1 MIALRCV
8 SLLLGTVMAGVSV
21 DGLSAQDLAPEVL
34 LLSRIK
40 HHMRSQVEQLPNST
54 CLETASRFHKESS
67 GAKLRP
73 LDTLRLE
80 VVYSGG
86 REWYGSPGDPR
97 LSQDDPAAFIGAGMI
112 GNGVFGI
119 TLYNLFVADGA
130 LFKFQGKEREDGLE
144 VVKYDFRFPRVQ
156 DGFQVSIP
164 GGVGAVGEEGTLWA
178 DSSTLDLLR
187 MTIRVTE
194 IPAYLPLASAQYKV
208 TYAHTRIGEFEAL
221 LPQQSDMDMQLSSG
235 VEDFDRFD
243 FTHCRAFGSHSEIRF
258 ESADAVAAAPEA
270 PSSGAVAAVIQP
282 SIPALLPVT
291 IALTSTISD
300 RDAVGTPIEGK
311 RSRRGPVQ
319 EQGCDQKRGDC
330 PRPGQAPGAVSEV
343 RPLRGRFGVY
353 GDGSQWRAGSFFA
366 DLLRL
371 EKRAGI
377 QQKLRET
384 VVLRD
389 GATSPAEVVIPELAG
404 VASFFVEGN
413 SFMLPAGFQTVWRTR
428 GPIHGVPY

>member
-1 MIALRCV
+1 MIGLRV
-8 SLLLGTVMAGVSV
+8 VTLLLVTVMAGVSV
-21 DGLSAQDLAPEVL
+21 GAPAGQDLPPEVL

-40 HHMRSQVEQLPNST
+40 NHMRTQVAQLPNST
-54 CLETASRFHKESS
+54 CLETATRFHKESS

-73 LDTLRLE
+73 LDILRLE

-97 LSQDDPAAFIGAGMI
+97 LSEENPAAFIGAGMI

-119 TLYNLFVADGA
+119 TLYNLFVADAA
-130 LFKFQGKEREDGLE
+130 LFKFQGKELEEGRE
-144 VVKYDFRFPRVQ
+144 VVRYDFRFPRVQ

-178 DSSTLDLLR
+178 DSSTLELLR

-194 IPAYLPLASAQYKV
+194 IPPYLPLASAQYNV

-235 VEDFDRFD
+235 VEDYDRFD

-258 ESADAVAAAPEA
+258 ESDEAGAAVPEGE
-270 PSSGAVAAVIQP
+270 SSGAVAAVVQP

-291 IALTSTISD
+291 IALTTTISD
-300 RDAVGTPIEGK
+300 RDAVGMPIEG
-311 RSRRGPVQ
+311 SV
-319 EQGCDQKRGDC
+319 
-330 PRPGQAPGAVSEV
+330 AAEV
-343 RPLRGRFGVY
+343 RYKNKIVIKKGALVRGRIRRLDRY
-353 GDGSQWRAGSFFA
+353 PRDGHFVVGLEFTEVQVNGAPVRFFA

-371 EKRAGI
+371 EKQTGI

-389 GATSPAEVVIPELAG
+389 GAPSPVEVVIPELAG

-413 SFMLPAGFQTVWRTR
+413 SFTLPAGFQTVWRTR
-428 GPIHGVPY
+428 GLIRGAP